1 MRTAGYTGI
10 TTMAE
15 NHIDP
20 SARIGTVNLR
30 VRELARAIDFYT
42 SVLGFQVTSKDQS
55 SAQLSAGGECLLE
68 LHQDPAARPVPGTA
82 GLYHFA
88 VLVPSRLELA
98 KSLKQLIDTQT
109 PLQGFADHLV
119 SEAIYLADP
128 DRNGIEIYRDRP
140 RHEWPHRD
148 GHLVMATDP
157 LDVKG
162 LLEELAGTDEEWTG
176 LAQGSIIGHIHLQ
189 VSDLPRSIEFYE
201 QTLGFD
207 LILRYGPQAAFL
219 SAGGYHHHVGI
230 NTWAGVGAPPAPS
243 EATGLIWFTVDFPDQ
258 DSYDRYI
265 KRLSSSSV
273 VIEDHPQGVL
283 LKDPSGIAVLLRAAN
298 LQKL

>member
-1 MRTAGYTGI
+1 MT
-10 TTMAE
+10 E

-20 SARIGTVNLR
+20 NARIGTVNLR
-30 VRELARAIDFYT
+30 VRQLARAVDFYT
-42 SVLGFQVTSKDQS
+42 DVLGFQVATSDQS
-55 SAQLSAGGECLLE
+55 SAQLSAGGESLLE
-68 LHQDPAARPVPGTA
+68 LHQDPAARPVQGTA

-128 DRNGIEIYRDRP
+128 DGNGIEIYRDRP
-140 RHEWPHRD
+140 RDEWPYRD

-176 LAQGSIIGHIHLQ
+176 LAQGTVIGHIHLQ
-189 VSDLPRSIEFYE
+189 VSELPRSIEFYQ

-230 NTWAGVGAPPAPS
+230 NTWAGVGVPPAPN

-258 DSYDRYI
+258 DNFDRYVN
-265 KRLSSSSV
+265 RLRSNSV
-273 VIEDHPQGVL
+273 VIEDHAQGVL
-283 LKDPSGIAVLLRAAN
+283 LKDPSGISVLLRSTN
-298 LQKL
+298 MQKSKP